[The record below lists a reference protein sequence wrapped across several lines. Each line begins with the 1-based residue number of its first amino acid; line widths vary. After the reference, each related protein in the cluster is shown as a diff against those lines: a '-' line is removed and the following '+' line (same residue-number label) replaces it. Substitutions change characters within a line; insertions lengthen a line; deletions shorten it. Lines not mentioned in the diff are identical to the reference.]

1 LQQISTKQQMKDGI
15 IVVNKPKG
23 MTSHDVVDYVRN
35 KLRIRQVGHAGTL
48 DPQATGVLVVLL
60 GRCTKLFNKF
70 LSFDK
75 EYLATLTLGIKT
87 SSGDSEG
94 KVIDKKDFSHVN
106 EEMVKKAFLSYSG
119 EIFQVPPMVSALKY
133 KGERLYK
140 LARRG
145 TNVLR
150 SPRKVTIKE
159 LRLLKFTL
167 PNIQFYL
174 RCSRGTYVRQL
185 AEDIAR
191 DLDCVG
197 YVSEI
202 ERQSIGPFN
211 IKAALRLLEIE
222 ENKIQPFFNF

>member
-1 LQQISTKQQMKDGI
+1 MKDGI

-35 KLRIRQVGHAGTL
+35 KLHISQVGHAGTL

-75 EYLATLTLGIKT
+75 EYVATMTLGAKT
-87 SSGDSEG
+87 SSGDIEG
-94 KVIDKKDFSHVN
+94 KVLETRDFGHIN
-106 EEMVKKAFLSYSG
+106 EEMVKKVFLPYVG
-119 EIFQVPPMVSALKY
+119 EILQIPPMVSALKY
-133 KGERLYK
+133 KGRRLYK
-140 LARRG
+140 LARAG
-145 TNVLR
+145 ACVLR
-150 SPRKVTIKE
+150 NPRKVIIKE
-159 LRLLKFTL
+159 LRLLKFAL
-167 PNIQFYL
+167 PDIQFYL
-174 RCSRGTYVRQL
+174 KCSRGTYVRQL
-185 AEDIAR
+185 AEDVAG

-197 YVSEI
+197 YVSQI

-211 IKAALRLLEIE
+211 IKAALSLLEIE